1 MTALHID
8 ANQFQK
14 EVADYKG
21 IVVVD
26 FYAEWCGPC
35 KMMGPGIDELAANY
49 KNAKF
54 VKIDV
59 DKNQDLAGQFN
70 IFSIPTLVFFKD
82 GQPVHQLS
90 GMQAKEAIVAEIE
103 KL

>member
-1 MTALHID
+1 MTALHINTD
-8 ANQFQK
+8 QFQK
-14 EVADYKG
+14 EVTDQKG

-35 KMMGPGIDELAANY
+35 KIMGPAIDELARDY

-54 VKIDV
+54 VKMDV
-59 DKNQDLAGQFN
+59 DKNQDLASQLN

-82 GQPVHQLS
+82 GKPLHQVS
-90 GMQAKEAIVAEIE
+90 GMQAKEAIIAEIE

>member
-1 MTALHID
+1 MTALHVD
-8 ANQFQK
+8 TDQFQT
-14 EVADYKG
+14 EVLDHKG

-35 KMMGPGIDELAANY
+35 KIMGPAIDELSESH
-49 KNAKF
+49 KSAKF

-82 GQPVHQLS
+82 GKPLHQLS

>member
-1 MTALHID
+1 MTALHVD
-8 ANQFQK
+8 TDQFQA
-14 EVADYKG
+14 EVLDHKG

-35 KMMGPGIDELAANY
+35 KIMGPAIDELSESN
-49 KNAKF
+49 KSAKF

-70 IFSIPTLVFFKD
+70 IFSIPTLVFFKN
-82 GQPVHQLS
+82 GQPVHSLT

>member
-14 EVADYKG
+14 EVLDYNG

-35 KMMGPGIDELAANY
+35 KMMGPAIDELSEDS
-49 KNAKF
+49 KIAKF

-70 IFSIPTLVFFKD
+70 IFSIPTLVFFKN

-90 GMQAKEAIVAEIE
+90 GMQAKEAILAEVE